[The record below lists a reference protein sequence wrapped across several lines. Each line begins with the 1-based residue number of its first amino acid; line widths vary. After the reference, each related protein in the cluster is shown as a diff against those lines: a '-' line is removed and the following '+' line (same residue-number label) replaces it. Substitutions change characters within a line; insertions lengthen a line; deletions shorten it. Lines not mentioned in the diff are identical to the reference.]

1 MVAPDGWW
9 TDLLRSLRARDGRVA
24 AGLEEKSSNTDD
36 EMFGQVRGARFDE
49 REEEGDDWDLD
60 TAGGLA

>member
-1 MVAPDGWW
+1 MAELPQGWQ
-9 TDLLRSLRARDGRVA
+9 
-24 AGLEEKSSNTDD
+24 EEKSSNTDD